1 MSVSVTVYG
10 GEGCWKC
17 ANTCTALTLAGIAF
31 EVVDVHSAGLV
42 DELRGR
48 GVLELPYVVTSTGES
63 WTGLRFDKIV
73 DLRMSM
79 LTGPPVAAGRR

>member
-1 MSVSVTVYG
+1 MSIQVTVYG

-17 ANTCTALTLAGIAF
+17 TNTCTALTLAGIPF
-31 EVVDVHSAGLV
+31 EVVDVHGAGRV

-48 GVLELPYVVTSTGES
+48 GVLELPLVVASTGES

-73 DLRMSM
+73 ELRMAM
-79 LTGPPVAAGRR
+79 LNRPPVAAGRH